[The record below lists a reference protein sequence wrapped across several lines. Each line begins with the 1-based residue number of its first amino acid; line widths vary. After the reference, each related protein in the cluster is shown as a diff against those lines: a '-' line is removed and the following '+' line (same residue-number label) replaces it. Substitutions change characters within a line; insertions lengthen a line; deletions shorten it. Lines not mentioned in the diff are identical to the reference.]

1 MDQHRNIAAA
11 IAIIEG
17 LLGLMALL
25 VVFLFFGGIAY
36 IANMEPAVAGLMMAV
51 GGAIA
56 VFVGTFTL
64 LNVIAGISYLRSR
77 STLARAWLAF
87 HALMN
92 LFGFPIGTVIGGYT
106 LWAILR
112 DCPEDHPGGV
122 VAQAPTA

>member
-1 MDQHRNIAAA
+1 MDMHRNIVAT

-36 IANMEPAVAGLMMAV
+36 VAHMEPAVAGLIMAV
-51 GGAIA
+51 GGALA
-56 VFVGTFTL
+56 VFVGSFSL
-64 LNVIAGISYLRSR
+64 LNVIAGIAYLRR
-77 STLARAWLAF
+77 RVVLARAWLAF

-92 LFGFPIGTVIGGYT
+92 LFGFPVGTAIGAYT

-112 DCPEDHPGGV
+112 DSPEDHPDATV
-122 VAQAPTA
+122 VEASGA